1 MAVSDI
7 LTQRGKMK
15 YEFEGCMFTFDA
27 HNADFTK
34 KFWRSDQRNNGCR
47 ARIHTDVVTNQV
59 GSRVLHFVY
68 S

>member
-1 MAVSDI
+1 
-7 LTQRGKMK
+7 
-15 YEFEGCMFTFDA
+15 MFTFDA

-34 KFWRSDQRNNGCR
+34 KFWRCDQRNNGCR